1 MRRAVFLL
9 LVPLPALLTAQG
21 SPRASALVL
30 NHITITDVA
39 GSTARRDMAVVIRG
53 SRISAV
59 GRADAIQI
67 PQGAEVIDLTGKF
80 LIPGLSDM
88 HNDRGPGETIPGPPG
103 PGRAP
108 TRDTRSYLTQM
119 LAFGFTS
126 VFATPHSDLREHA
139 D

>member
-1 MRRAVFLL
+1 MAAYVETAGVWSVPAGHDERAED
-9 LVPLPALLTAQG
+9 G
-21 SPRASALVL
+21 
-30 NHITITDVA
+30 A
-39 GSTARRDMAVVIRG
+39 GLIRG

-119 LAFGFTS
+119 LALGFTS